1 MTKAE
6 IKELN
11 TKDLSDRVQAEKE
24 AYVKMK
30 LDHVVSPI
38 ENTSK
43 LKAVRK
49 DIARMLTEL
58 RAREINAQQ
67 QK

>member
-11 TKDLSDRVQAEKE
+11 TKDLSDRVQTEKE

-58 RAREINAQQ
+58 RAREINAQK